1 MSISTYRLLVVAV
14 VATLCAVAFS
24 DLAARGGGGGG
35 GGGTRT
41 SVGGSGGGGNRSASG
56 GGNANRSASANT
68 NANRGANVNSNGN
81 ANVNRNVNANSN
93 TNVNRNVNANSN
105 VNVNRNVNVDVDNDW
120 NNGWDHHPV
129 AAAATVGAAVAVTS
143 AAIGSIAYSVP
154 PSCAPVNVNGA
165 TYQQCGS
172 TWYQPQYAGSSVQYV
187 VVAPPN

>member
-41 SVGGSGGGGNRSASG
+41 SVGGSGGGGGGNRSAS

-68 NANRGANVNSNGN
+68 NANRSNNAN
-81 ANVNRNVNANSN
+81 ANVNRNANSN

-187 VVAPPN
+187 VVSPPN